1 MELKDTFEAVAAA
14 YDAAR
19 HGYPDGLFDDLV
31 ALAGLGPG
39 SRVLELGCGSGQ
51 ATVGFAARGCAVL
64 GVEPGAELVR
74 LARQRFAT
82 VPNVEF
88 TIGSFE
94 AWPLEAQAFD
104 LVAAAQS
111 WHWIDPAIAFGKA
124 AAALR
129 PGGHLAVFGHTPM
142 PNESYLALVEPIYRR
157 WAPELYGPPDEAW
170 YLPSG
175 PVAGLFAASGRFA
188 AVQQRGYRWRR
199 RYTPQSFIAY
209 LGTHSR
215 HTRLPADRRAALFA
229 ALEAALTERGGDL
242 AVDWATNLYVAQVL
256 PTG

>member
-1 MELKDTFEAVAAA
+1 MELKDTFDTVAAA

-19 HGYPDGLFDDLV
+19 HGYPDAVFDDLV
-31 ALAGLGPG
+31 GLAGIGPG

-51 ATVGFAARGCAVL
+51 ATVGIAARGCAVL

-74 LARQRFAT
+74 LARQRFAA
-82 VPNVEF
+82 VPAVEF

-142 PNESYLALVEPIYRR
+142 PNAEWSTLAEPIYRQF
-157 WAPELYGPPDEAW
+157 APELWGPPGEAW
-170 YLPSG
+170 YLPEG

-188 AVQQRGYRWRR
+188 GVQHCGYRWQRQ
-199 RYTPQSFIAY
+199 YTPQSFIAY
-209 LGTHSR
+209 LGTHSA
-215 HTRLPADRRAALFA
+215 HTRLPAERRAALFA
-229 ALEAALTERGGDL
+229 ALEAVLTARGGDL
-242 AVDWATNLYVAQVL
+242 TVDWTTNLYVARVL

>member
-1 MELKDTFEAVAAA
+1 MELKDTFETVAAA

-19 HGYPDGLFDDLV
+19 HGYPGALFDDLV
-31 ALAGLGPG
+31 ALAGIGPG

-74 LARQRFAT
+74 LARQRFAAIPT
-82 VPNVEF
+82 VAFAV
-88 TIGSFE
+88 GSFE

-129 PGGHLAVFGHTPM
+129 PGGHLALFGHTPLT
-142 PNESYLALVEPIYRR
+142 SDDYRSLAEPIYRR
-157 WAPELYGPPDEAW
+157 WAPELWGVPGEAW
-170 YLPSG
+170 YLPEG
-175 PVAGLFAASGRFA
+175 PIAGLFAASGRFA
-188 AVQQRGYRWRR
+188 AVQHRAYRWTKH
-199 RYTPQSFIAY
+199 YTPQSFLAY
-209 LGTHSR
+209 LGTHSA
-215 HTRLPADRRAALFA
+215 HTRLPAERRTGLFA
-229 ALEAALTERGGDL
+229 GIEAVLAARGGEL
-242 AVDWATNLYVAQVL
+242 VGEWATNLYVAQVL